1 MRYFLVLTLFALT
14 FAPFALAERKERPAR
29 QVVSISFQTPTPSYK
44 VKITGIYK
52 VGEELW
58 AVSQISGGGGIG
70 IQVIGTAGD
79 AVTIE
84 PTKLPVK
91 HKVFGKT
98 WNWGDDT
105 DTIEFVPAKKEDEVR
120 TKFKDAQKVAFERM
134 ERKGK

>member
-1 MRYFLVLTLFALT
+1 MRFAILLTLFALT
-14 FAPFALAERKERPAR
+14 VVPFASAEEKKKPAR
-29 QVVSISFQTPTPSYK
+29 QVVAIAFQTPTPSYQ

-70 IQVIGTAGD
+70 IQVIGNAGD

-91 HKVFGKT
+91 HKVLGKT
-98 WNWGDDT
+98 WNWGDNT
-105 DTIEFVPAKKEDEVR
+105 DTIEYVPAKEEKALRE
-120 TKFKDAQKVAFERM
+120 KLKDAPKVAFERP
-134 ERKGK
+134 KQK